1 MKVQLWHAIGL
12 KYPTDGN
19 LVLPDKHN
27 TPDNN
32 NNVGKS
38 DKFSL
43 KKFFYNAE
51 KLMSMKRKGVRI

>member
-1 MKVQLWHAIGL
+1 
-12 KYPTDGN
+12 
-19 LVLPDKHN
+19 VLPDKHN
-27 TPDNN
+27 NTNNN
-32 NNVGKS
+32 NNVGKC